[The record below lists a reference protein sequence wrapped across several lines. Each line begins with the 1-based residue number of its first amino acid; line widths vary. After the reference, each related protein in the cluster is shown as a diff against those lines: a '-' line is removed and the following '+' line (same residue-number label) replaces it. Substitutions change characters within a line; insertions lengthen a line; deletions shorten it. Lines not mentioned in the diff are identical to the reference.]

1 MSLPSPPKIQV
12 SLRNKD
18 VFDQFSPLLLE
29 QVICK
34 TPRIFFPMPHF
45 DFSGLESGMMYKMGM
60 RFDRISNEKYTYS
73 KDLWQSTKNAPK
85 LSASSAIYWI
95 GVDDEKRWT
104 KSGVQFK
111 VHVSSHSG
119 GTDETIQL
127 ESRVLYQ
134 AVLLV
139 HRIGD
144 GVPQEFRFPQLEFMA
159 VARYRNQKV
168 AELKSSLNIHS
179 GRESKIE
186 KAKKRRALAD
196 IQNAKRQCGDSDS
209 DDDDSQISNTTS
221 STSGNSSIQSSTS
234 STASPGLPINHHIQN
249 SSPAPDPSF
258 NHHVAPAAPPT
269 PHFNYPPM
277 APGIRNIPIASAS
290 SWGSFQNP
298 NPMTPHPAP
307 HGFANYPNQVPHP
320 IGYPPAPMAPRY
332 PDPVLSPTDF
342 GKYYP
347 Q

>member
-1 MSLPSPPKIQV
+1 MSLSAPLQIQV

-18 VFDQFSPLLLE
+18 VFDQFSSMLLE

-73 KDLWQSTKNAPK
+73 KDLWQSTKNVPK
-85 LSASSAIYWI
+85 LSASSDIHWTDAH
-95 GVDDEKRWT
+95 DEKRWT

-119 GTDETIQL
+119 ESDDTIQL

-144 GVPQEFRFPQLEFMA
+144 GVPQEFKFPQLEFMA
-159 VARYRNQKV
+159 VAKYRNQKV
-168 AELKSSLNIHS
+168 IELKSSLNIHS
-179 GRESKIE
+179 CREQKIE

-196 IQNAKRQCGDSDS
+196 IQNSKRQCGDSDS

-234 STASPGLPINHHIQN
+234 STASPGLPISHHIQI
-249 SSPAPDPSF
+249 SSPAPDLSF
-258 NHHVAPAAPPT
+258 NHHVAPATPPN
-269 PHFNYPPM
+269 PYFNYLPM
-277 APGIRNIPIASAS
+277 APGIQNIPPAP
-290 SWGSFQNP
+290 WGSSNNSQPMTPLSAPYGFTDNP
-298 NPMTPHPAP
+298 NP
-307 HGFANYPNQVPHP
+307 VPHP

-342 GKYYP
+342 AKYYQYP